1 MESPAAEVFL
11 VWYSFLGV
19 VRRFSVWAD
28 ETDGSWHAT

>member
-28 ETDGSWHAT
+28 ETAGSWHAT